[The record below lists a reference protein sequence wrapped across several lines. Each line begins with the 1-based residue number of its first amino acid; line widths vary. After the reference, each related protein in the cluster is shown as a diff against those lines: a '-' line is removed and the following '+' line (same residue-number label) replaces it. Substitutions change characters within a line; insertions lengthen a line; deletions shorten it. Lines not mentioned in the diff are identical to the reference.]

1 MSDLPSQLLSGGGL
15 KDFDLKNQPA
25 FASGKKTIV
34 AAGTAEQLSSQVVP
48 DGFEVVVKALA
59 ANATNVHVA
68 KSKSDAETDADAYE
82 LAAGESIG
90 LKVQN
95 TDDIWIDA
103 NTNGEGITFAVET
116 ES

>member
-25 FASGKKTIV
+25 FAAGKKTV
-34 AAGTAEQLSSQVVP
+34 TTAGTAEQLSSQAVP
-48 DGFEVVVKALA
+48 DGFEVVIKALA
-59 ANATNVHVA
+59 GNATNVHVA
-68 KSKSDAETDADAYE
+68 KSKTDAETDADAYE
-82 LAAGESIG
+82 LAAGETIG

-95 TDDIWIDA
+95 TDDIWVDV
-103 NTNGEGITFAVET
+103 NTSGEGVTFAVET